1 MQNLKPVSY
10 PDYTAGCRVIG
21 QNGTSLVHKSVGD
34 ISRRLLLS
42 IDDITAIVPSVLLA
56 LVLIFP
62 IDSSSGNVITDWD
75 TKAVA
80 VAAPAPSGTREMA
93 IVHVAMFDAVNSIER
108 RYRPYLVQIP
118 VSKNTSQDAAAATA
132 AGTVLVALHPDKAGE
147 LQAALA
153 KSCCYS
159 RQ

>member
-62 IDSSSGNVITDWD
+62 IESSSANVITDWD
-75 TKAVA
+75 VKAVA
-80 VAAPAPSGTREMA
+80 VAAPAPLGTREMA
-93 IVHVAMFDAVNSIER
+93 IIHVAKSAIKRALSTMLMLF
-108 RYRPYLVQIP
+108 
-118 VSKNTSQDAAAATA
+118 AATSWRA
-132 AGTVLVALHPDKAGE
+132 TWWYIGGPTANQKRAVSVCCAERLVLVLLP
-147 LQAALA
+147 
-153 KSCCYS
+153 YS
-159 RQ
+159 FISL